1 MGNIIKSYTEIHII
15 KMPQFIRTRRSDLQ
29 ELLKHTIERSSPEIF
44 VEGDCRV
51 EISCKFWDSGHLP
64 IYNFAKEWLTEH
76 EDDVMEFE
84 LIDHNIVKN
93 EDTDEIMDIIQSRT
107 KFKKVTVISVGTDT
121 STFIKFEGIK
131 VN

>member
-1 MGNIIKSYTEIHII
+1 MTE
-15 KMPQFIRTRRSDLQ
+15 
-29 ELLKHTIERSSPEIF
+29 
-44 VEGDCRV
+44 
-51 EISCKFWDSGHLP
+51 
-64 IYNFAKEWLTEH
+64 N